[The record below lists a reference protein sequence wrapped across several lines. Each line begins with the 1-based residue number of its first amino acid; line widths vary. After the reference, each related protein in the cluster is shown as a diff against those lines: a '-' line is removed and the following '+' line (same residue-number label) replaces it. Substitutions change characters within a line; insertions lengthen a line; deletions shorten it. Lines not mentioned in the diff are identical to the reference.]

1 MKQRLQLALPFLLA
15 LALTYVFDLGAVELG
30 AALGVAA
37 FAALRLARRPVTARL
52 GGLALGAALSFAIM
66 AAMLAHLSGVSV
78 LQMLTDGNSWA
89 GTAMALLALA
99 FGAFGIAS
107 LLFSALWRTTPADYD
122 N

>member
-1 MKQRLQLALPFLLA
+1 VKQGLSLALPFLLA
-15 LALTYVFDLGAVELG
+15 LALIYVLDLGAVELG

-37 FAALRLARRPVTARL
+37 FAALLLARRPVTARL

-78 LQMLTDGNSWA
+78 LQMLANGDSWA

-107 LLFSALWRTTPADYD
+107 LLFSALWRTTPADHD